1 MKLPLQPPIKPMLSV
16 LSNDW
21 PEGYLYEPKWDG
33 FRSLVFFDGHELLI
47 QSRDCKPLGRY
58 FPELEEFFRQ
68 TLPGPVVLDGEI
80 VIKGARGL
88 DFDTLLMRIHPAA
101 SRIQKLAR
109 ETPASFVA
117 FDLLAE
123 GQEDLSQSPQAE
135 RRRRL
140 EALQPCVITPCTE
153 DIALAREWF
162 QRFEGAGFDGV
173 IAKNPDLPYQ
183 PDARSMVKLKHRRSA
198 DCVLGGFRWAKD
210 GKGVGSLLLGL
221 YDGRGVLQHV
231 GHTSSFKAREKQEL
245 VEFLKPYLDER
256 GEASFGHGRT
266 PGAPSRWSA
275 GKDLSWQSLRPE
287 LVCEVSYDHMQGDRF
302 RHAATFLR
310 WRPDKP
316 PAACTYDQ
324 LETVAP
330 AELEA
335 LFPRKNPA

>member
-1 MKLPLQPPIKPMLSV
+1 MKLPLQPPIKPMLSA
-16 LSNDW
+16 LSSDW
-21 PEGYLYEPKWDG
+21 PEGFLYEPKWDG
-33 FRSLVFFDGHELLI
+33 FRSLVFYDGEELFI

-58 FPELEEFFRQ
+58 FPELEEYFKKN
-68 TLPGPVVLDGEI
+68 LPGPVVLDGEI
-80 VIKGARGL
+80 VIKGAQGL
-88 DFDTLLMRIHPAA
+88 DFDALLMRIHPAA
-101 SRIQKLAR
+101 SRIQKLAK

-123 GQEDLSQSPQAE
+123 KDEDLSQLPQQE

-140 EALQPCVITPCTE
+140 EALKPCTITPCTS
-153 DIALAREWF
+153 DIEVARDWF

-173 IAKNPDLPYQ
+173 IAKDPALPYQ
-183 PDARSMVKLKHRRSA
+183 PDVRALVKLKHRRSA

-210 GKGVGSLLLGL
+210 NKGVGSLLLGL
-221 YDGRGVLQHV
+221 YDSQGVLQHV
-231 GHTSSFKAREKQEL
+231 GHTSSFKASEKLEL
-245 VEFLKPYLDER
+245 VQTLKPYLDES
-256 GEASFGHGRT
+256 GQASFGSGRT

-302 RHAATFLR
+302 RHAATFMR
-310 WRPDKP
+310 WRPDKA

-330 AELEA
+330 AELQTLFDKLAEA
-335 LFPRKNPA
+335 